1 MKREQERHEPSAR
14 QLAVALG
21 YEAEKDAAPRVLAKG
36 RGAVAEAIIRVAG
49 EVGIPVQEDDDLVQ
63 LLSMLDVEEEIP
75 PELYQVVAEVLAF
88 VYRMNEL
95 ISISK

>member
-1 MKREQERHEPSAR
+1 MTRKLERHEPSVR

-49 EVGIPVQEDDDLVQ
+49 EAGIPVQEDGDLVQ
-63 LLSMLDVEEEIP
+63 LLSMLDVDEEIP